1 MFRAVIQI
9 DDKEYKF
16 EDEEH
21 DRTSIVIYRDPKT
34 KEFPLLEL
42 YFEQERPK
50 QRELY
55 RAYVGVEK
63 KILEYAVFEYEMV
76 KGICYYPGYL
86 EFDINEYKL
95 SDNKDEIE
103 VVIDFE

>member
-1 MFRAVIQI
+1 MFRAAVQI

-21 DRTSIVIYRDPKT
+21 VRMSIVIHREPTT
-34 KEFPLLEL
+34 K
-42 YFEQERPK
+42 
-50 QRELY
+50 
-55 RAYVGVEK
+55 
-63 KILEYAVFEYEMV
+63 EMV
-76 KGICYYPGYL
+76 KGICYYQGNL
-86 EFDINEYKL
+86 DSDINEYKL